1 MILLTFFQV
10 AEARAEIAD
19 NGVEGEVEDQEDEA
33 DPGQENVLVQDQA
46 DNENWRE
53 WERVADEL
61 TWQRLLGLDGSF
73 VFLEH
78 VFWVISL
85 NTLFTVLF
93 GMSF

>member
-1 MILLTFFQV
+1 MEQAQDV
-10 AEARAEIAD
+10 A
-19 NGVEGEVEDQEDEA
+19 
-33 DPGQENVLVQDQA
+33 VQDQA
-46 DNENWRE
+46 DNDNWRE

-73 VFLEH
+73 LFLEH

-93 GMSF
+93 GLSFLIWIFVSIEIFV